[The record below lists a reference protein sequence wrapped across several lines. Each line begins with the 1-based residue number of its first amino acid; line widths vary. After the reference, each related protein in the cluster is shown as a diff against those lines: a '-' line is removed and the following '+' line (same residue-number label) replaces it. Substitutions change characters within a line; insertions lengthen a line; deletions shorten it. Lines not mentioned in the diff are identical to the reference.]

1 MRNLVR
7 LEKIRKMSVLL
18 LSAAMCLC
26 LCTDFSV
33 SAQEDDLG
41 VMTKK
46 AEQEEPLIGRQR
58 ENMKSLASELHAP
71 RIKTDSSMEA
81 GQKVTWDCVWFG
93 SYPQSEVISSDPIY
107 STLQNV
113 DGWDSN
119 NDITI
124 SGNRYRRMKKE
135 DATYAAPPIDTQWG
149 F

>member
-33 SAQEDDLG
+33 SA
-41 VMTKK
+41 
-46 AEQEEPLIGRQR
+46 QEEPLIGRQR